1 MGMGEAGLRGASGH
15 GEAGLRAAAPGAPPE
30 PAETLDPKDWSR
42 AAGLA
47 HRIVDDAVA
56 HVSGVRER
64 PVWRPMPPEVEAAF
78 GTPAPEGPMPLDE
91 VYALVRRNV
100 LAYPMGNIHPRFW
113 SWYMGA
119 GNFTGALGDFL
130 AAVQGS
136 NLGGGSHAAALVDQ
150 QVVGWLR
157 DMAGMPPTAGGT
169 LVSGG
174 SMANMVGLTVAR
186 NAMAGIDLR
195 EEGVAALERPLRFYA
210 SDQVH
215 SCHRKAV
222 ETLGLGNRALRR
234 IATDAAFRIDL
245 AALRTAIREDREAGL
260 KPACIIGTAGTV
272 NSGSVDDLAALADI
286 AAQEEIWF
294 HVDGCIGALVAI
306 APGNRWRVRGI
317 ERADSIALDPHKWLH
332 APFEV
337 GCALIRDRALHRKT
351 FAVSPEYL
359 KGTAR
364 GIASGEWLHEYGLQ
378 TTRGF
383 GALKVWMALMEHGT
397 AKFGRLIDQNI
408 AQAQYLAGLVRRHP
422 GLQLMVEPELN
433 IVCLRLAPA
442 GMAEEALRA
451 LNTEIMVR
459 LQETGVAAVSDTVI
473 GGRHCLRV
481 AICNH
486 RTRHDDLYL
495 LVAEMTRLGEVL
507 AGQ

>member
-1 MGMGEAGLRGASGH
+1 MATQATKPMDSADDR
-15 GEAGLRAAAPGAPPE
+15 
-30 PAETLDPKDWSR
+30 PAETLDPPDWAQV
-42 AAGLA
+42 AALA
-47 HRIVDDAVA
+47 RRMVDDAVD
-56 HVSGVRER
+56 HVGGVRER
-64 PVWRPMPPEVEAAF
+64 PVWRPMPPEVEAVFRGA
-78 GTPAPEGPMPLDE
+78 APENPTPLAQ
-91 VYALVRRNV
+91 VYEAVRRTV
-100 LAYPMGNIHPRFW
+100 MAYPMGNIHPRFW

-157 DMAGMPPTAGGT
+157 DMAGLPATAGGT
-169 LVSGG
+169 LVNGG
-174 SMANMVGLTVAR
+174 SMANLIGLAVAR

-195 EEGVAALERPLRFYA
+195 EQGVAALERPLRFYA

-234 IATDAAFRIDL
+234 IATDAAFRIDV
-245 AALRTAIREDREAGL
+245 AALRAAISEDREAGFQ
-260 KPACIIGTAGTV
+260 PACIIGTAGTV
-272 NSGSVDDLAALADI
+272 NTGSVDDLAALADL
-286 AAQEEIWF
+286 AAAEGLWF

-306 APGNRWRVRGI
+306 ADDNAWRVRGI

-337 GCALIRDRALHRKT
+337 GCALVRDHAGHRRA

-378 TTRGF
+378 TSRGF

-397 AKFGRLIDQNI
+397 AKFGRLIDRNI
-408 AQAQYLAGLVRRHP
+408 AQARTLAALVRERP
-422 GLQLMVEPELN
+422 PLELMLEPELN
-433 IVCLRLAPA
+433 ITCFRYAPA
-442 GMAEEALRA
+442 GLQEENLKR
-451 LNTEIMVR
+451 LNTEIMIR

-473 GGRHCLRV
+473 GGKHCLRA

-486 RTRHDDLYL
+486 RTRDEDLDL
-495 LVAEMTRLGEVL
+495 LVAEMSRRGAQLS
-507 AGQ
+507 AP

>member
-1 MGMGEAGLRGASGH
+1 MPRPVPRRIDSSVK
-15 GEAGLRAAAPGAPPE
+15 RNP
-30 PAETLDPKDWSR
+30 ETLDPQDWSR
-42 AAGLA
+42 ASVLA
-47 HRIVDDAVA
+47 RRIVDDAVE
-56 HVSGVRER
+56 HLSSVRDR
-64 PVWRPMPPEVEAAF
+64 PVWQPMPQAVEDAF
-78 GTPAPEGPMPLDE
+78 RGPAPEVSMPPDE
-91 VYALVRRNV
+91 VYEIVRRNV

-136 NLGGGSHAAALVDQ
+136 NLGGGSHAAALLDQ

-157 DMAGMPPTAGGT
+157 DMVGLPPTASGT
-169 LVSGG
+169 LVNGG
-174 SMANMVGLTVAR
+174 SMANLIGLTVAR

-195 EEGVAALERPLRFYA
+195 EEGIAALERPLGFYA

-222 ETLGLGNRALRR
+222 ETLGLGNKALRR
-234 IATDAAFRIDL
+234 VGTDAAFRIDL
-245 AALRTAIREDREAGL
+245 EALRTAIREDRAGGFQ
-260 KPACIIGTAGTV
+260 PACIIGTAGTV
-272 NSGSVDDLAALADI
+272 NTGSVDDLTALADL
-286 AAQEEIWF
+286 AEEEGLWF

-306 APGNRWRVRGI
+306 ARENAWRVQGI
-317 ERADSIALDPHKWLH
+317 ERADSVALDPHKWLH

-337 GCALIRDRALHRKT
+337 GCALIRDRASHRQT
-351 FAVSPEYL
+351 FAGSPEYL

-378 TTRGF
+378 TSRGF

-408 AQAQYLAGLVRRHP
+408 AQARYLADLVRDNP
-422 GLQLMVEPELN
+422 PLELMLEPELN
-433 IVCLRLAPA
+433 IVCLSYAPA
-442 GMAEEALRA
+442 GLTEGSLRTM
-451 LNTEIMVR
+451 NTEIMIR
-459 LQETGVAAVSDTVI
+459 LQEAGVAALSDTVI
-473 GGRHCLRV
+473 GGRHCLRA

-486 RTRHDDLYL
+486 RTQDQDLEL
-495 LVAEMTRLGEVL
+495 LVAEMSRLGSL
-507 AGQ
+507 LSSA